1 MKKHLPFSMFVILAG
16 PAHVWLWICAR
27 LCGGTFSHGPGD
39 NLEDL
44 EDLEDGD
51 E

>member
-1 MKKHLPFSMFVILAG
+1 MKWHLPFHMFEVLAG

-27 LCGGTFSHGPGD
+27 LCGGTFHHGSGD
-39 NLEDL
+39 DLDDL
-44 EDLEDGD
+44 EQGGD